1 MGGLSEPF
9 MPSIRCVSGVYQVRI
24 IARSIVRTG
33 SLATTSSSMEAI
45 PSAWTWRG
53 VGGYVQGS
61 RRGEYVE
68 GRVRG
73 GYVEGRWLWVKVS
86 TQKVAVG
93 AGKQTATSRQRADR
107 GVPEGIDLT
116 VRNAARLAVY
126 VEMTRRRMKPSITC
140 VWGGEWVRG
149 GVRSEM

>member
-53 VGGYVQGS
+53 VGGYVEGS
-61 RRGEYVE
+61 RRGE
-68 GRVRG
+68 
-73 GYVEGRWLWVKVS
+73 YVEGRWLWVKVS

-140 VWGGEWVRG
+140 VCGGG
-149 GVRSEM
+149 SG